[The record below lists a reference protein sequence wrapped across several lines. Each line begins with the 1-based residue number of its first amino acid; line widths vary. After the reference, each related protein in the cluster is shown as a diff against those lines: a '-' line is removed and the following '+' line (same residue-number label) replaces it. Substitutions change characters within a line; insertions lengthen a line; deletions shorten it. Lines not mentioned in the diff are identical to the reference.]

1 MNNQITKLTDN
12 LKISKNKETSL
23 TDERDELNQELQKKE
38 KAIAKISRE
47 KHEIE
52 KENEELKNRIRRLS
66 SSIQVEVTFQTVFDL
81 GQVSVEMSWFG
92 VIKDLSILYLIK
104 KFIFRHQLGYTEP
117 TSLSFSLS

>member
-38 KAIAKISRE
+38 KAIVKISRE

-66 SSIQVEVTFQTVFDL
+66 SSIQVEVTFQTMFDL
-81 GQVSVEMSWFG
+81 GQVSVEMSWFAG
-92 VIKDLSILYLIK
+92 IKD
-104 KFIFRHQLGYTEP
+104 
-117 TSLSFSLS
+117 